1 MVFCFEQRERKA
13 QGESNSL
20 GMAAPGNELFL
31 FVREA
36 DRSVREGFA
45 DCKFEKKREQV
56 LVKFGFLPKVGG
68 GVLGIELID
77 DDVRHKPFFP
87 VFYTYICRTSLRRG

>member
-1 MVFCFEQRERKA
+1 
-13 QGESNSL
+13 
-20 GMAAPGNELFL
+20 MAAPGNELFL

-56 LVKFGFLPKVGG
+56 LVKFGFLPKVGR